1 MVFTKLRLW
10 TLSRLL
16 GVYLC
21 SACAVNLFVEG
32 FPRPKMPRKMLPRLA
47 AEREGDMVYVKF
59 IELARTQGASEAL
72 TFASKEMPAQFCMNF
87 GNLKKAAAFLACQRQ
102 TSEPSGKGEN
112 HLDTLEDPELP
123 LSVSGGMK
131 LEVCSKCAKGSVKK
145 GGFDPLSKLQGL
157 AEELQMAVTPAG
169 CFKQCK
175 QGPNARLV
183 QPDEESVVETFHGI
197 DSEAAADRVVDSI
210 KSVAKAGQE
219 ASKAPLTTGSGASQ
233 VAPRPSSS
241 KDKEKRD
248 RVRKSLESRVANIL
262 EGLPVRF
269 AGEDLL

>member
-1 MVFTKLRLW
+1 MVGPVFTKLRPW
-10 TLSRLL
+10 TLRLL

-21 SACAVNLFVEG
+21 SACAVNLFVKG
-32 FPRPKMPRKMLPRLA
+32 FPWPKMPRKALPRPA
-47 AEREGDMVYVKF
+47 TEREGDTVYVKF

-72 TFASKEMPAQFCMNF
+72 TFASKEMPVEFCMNF

-102 TSEPSGKGEN
+102 TSERSGKGES
-112 HLDTLEDPELP
+112 HLDTLDPNELP
-123 LSVSGGMK
+123 LLVSTAMK

-145 GGFDPLSKLQGL
+145 GGFDLLSKLQGL

-183 QPDEESVVETFHGI
+183 QPDEESVVESFHGI
-197 DSEAAADRVVDSI
+197 DSEAAAARVVDSI
-210 KSVAKAGQE
+210 RSVARAGQE
-219 ASKAPLTTGSGASQ
+219 ASKAALPRGSSSQ
-233 VAPRPSSS
+233 VTPRPP

-248 RVRKSLESRVANIL
+248 RVRKSVESRVANIL

>member
-1 MVFTKLRLW
+1 MVGPVFTKLRPW
-10 TLSRLL
+10 TLRLL

-21 SACAVNLFVEG
+21 SACTVNLFVKG
-32 FPRPKMPRKMLPRLA
+32 FPWPKMPRKALPRPA
-47 AEREGDMVYVKF
+47 TEREGDMVYVKF

-72 TFASKEMPAQFCMNF
+72 TFASKEMPVQFCMNF
-87 GNLKKAAAFLACQRQ
+87 GNLKKAAAFLA
-102 TSEPSGKGEN
+102 KGET
-112 HLDTLEDPELP
+112 HLDTLDPNELP
-123 LSVSGGMK
+123 LLVSTAMK

-145 GGFDPLSKLQGL
+145 GGFDPLSTLQGL

-183 QPDEESVVETFHGI
+183 QPDEESVVESFHGI
-197 DSEAAADRVVDSI
+197 DSEAAAARVVDSI
-210 KSVAKAGQE
+210 RSVARAGQE
-219 ASKAPLTTGSGASQ
+219 ASKAALPRGGSSQ
-233 VAPRPSSS
+233 VAPRPP

-248 RVRKSLESRVANIL
+248 RVRKSVESRVANIL